1 MQHWNTR
8 MGTRGRKEKHLTYWC
23 LVLMGGLLLW
33 GLPIFSAPP
42 VLAAVEVGSPAPEF
56 CLPTQDGKSV
66 CLKDFKGK
74 QNVLLLFYILDFTP
88 G

>member
-1 MQHWNTR
+1 MGRLILRSQH
-8 MGTRGRKEKHLTYWC
+8 LLYWSLGALLGV
-23 LVLMGGLLLW
+23 LVLQTQPSW
-33 GLPIFSAPP
+33 
-42 VLAAVEVGSPAPEF
+42 AAVEVNSPAPEF
-56 CLPTQDGKSV
+56 CLPTQDGESV